1 MKKRLIISLMLL
13 LFLSTYNIQDSYKIG
28 SQFTIKKII
37 VENNS
42 ILDEETIKKELTFLY
57 DANLFFLR
65 LNKIKINLEN
75 IDFIKSFEVK
85 KYIQIKLK
93 SKFLKKNL

>member
-1 MKKRLIISLMLL
+1 MLL

-57 DANLFFLR
+57 DANLFFL
-65 LNKIKINLEN
+65 
-75 IDFIKSFEVK
+75 D
-85 KYIQIKLK
+85 
-93 SKFLKKNL
+93 